1 VAYTNFGRLPVAALA
16 MCIFGWL
23 AVSGAPASAQ
33 EQALGASDAEV
44 TIIEFASMSCPHCAR
59 FHSEVMPWL
68 KKTYIDPGH
77 VRLVFSDF
85 PLNAAAIYGA
95 AVAHCAAS
103 ERYFEIVDLLF
114 AKQDQ
119 WAFGED
125 PKSDLVEVAVEAGMD
140 ADAVK
145 GCMSDE
151 ALQTRIVASRK
162 QALENHKIKRTPTLV
177 VGDQLHGGVPS
188 REVLTK
194 LIEQAGH

>member
-1 VAYTNFGRLPVAALA
+1 MALA
-16 MCIFGWL
+16 MGIFGWL

-33 EQALGASDAEV
+33 EKVLGAADAEV

-59 FHSEVMPWL
+59 FHEEIMPWL
-68 KKTYIDPGH
+68 KETYIDPGH

-95 AVAHCAAS
+95 AVAHCATS
-103 ERYFEIVDLLF
+103 ERYFEIVDMLF
-114 AKQDQ
+114 AKQEQ

-125 PKSDLVEVAVEAGMD
+125 PKADLVVLADEAGMD
-140 ADAVK
+140 VDSVKDCMADK
-145 GCMSDE
+145 

-162 QALENHKIKRTPTLV
+162 QALENHEIKRTPTLV

-188 REVLTK
+188 REVLTN
-194 LIEQAGH
+194 LIKQASR